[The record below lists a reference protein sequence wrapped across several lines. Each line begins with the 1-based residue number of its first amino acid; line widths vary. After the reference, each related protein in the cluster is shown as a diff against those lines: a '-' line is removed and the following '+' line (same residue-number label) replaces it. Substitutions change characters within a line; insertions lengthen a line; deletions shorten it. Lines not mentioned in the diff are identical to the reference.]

1 MDTRNQKLS
10 SQLVRILMVSIAIYS
25 LSILHSQATNLTT
38 QTIETNGWWP
48 KSKGFER
55 SLHICPIT
63 AYLNDNYIQI
73 TNNKPDC
80 DITVSILS
88 INTGEIIIQ
97 QTVPESATSNIIIP
111 VVNLS
116 SGEYVLELTDS
127 GTRYLRGTFRK

>member
-1 MDTRNQKLS
+1 MNILKLS
-10 SQLVRILMVSIAIYS
+10 SQRVRAFMVSIIVCFLFIPCIYPSNIEISEGVWISES
-25 LSILHSQATNLTT
+25 L
-38 QTIETNGWWP
+38 
-48 KSKGFER
+48 ER
-55 SLHICPIT
+55 NIQSFPIT

-73 TNNKPDC
+73 INNKPDC

-111 VVNLS
+111 VINLS